1 MSRITR
7 KEFLGFG
14 AALAGAV
21 TSTSGA
27 PGLAAQP
34 AQQPSAARGEPDFI
48 VVNAKV
54 YTVNPAAPRAEAFA
68 VKDGRFVAV
77 GSTARTSATSPRRGR
92 A

>member
-34 AQQPSAARGEPDFI
+34 AQQTSAPRGEPDFV

-68 VKDGRFVAV
+68 VKNGRF
-77 GSTARTSATSPRRGR
+77 SPSATTPTFATSRRR
-92 A
+92 ARA